1 MTAKTEDY
9 DEIVRVIHLY
19 LDAFNDNDI
28 NMFREAFH
36 EDAWILYIDA
46 DGTLHKNLISESFER
61 WASPPSWGVRGRIVS
76 VTQMG
81 DAAGVVL
88 LFGDD
93 WIDFHSL
100 LRINGVWKITNK
112 TATHSSR

>member
-19 LDAFNDNDI
+19 LDVFNDNDI

-46 DGTLHKNLISESFER
+46 DGTL
-61 WASPPSWGVRGRIVS
+61 
-76 VTQMG
+76 Q
-81 DAAGVVL
+81 
-88 LFGDD
+88 
-93 WIDFHSL
+93 
-100 LRINGVWKITNK
+100 
-112 TATHSSR
+112 